1 MVISKVPVSLVP
13 TEVEGHSAFL
23 LQAGPTGFTV
33 VPDLGL
39 LGTSLR
45 HRGREYL
52 VLRGGASAALAGHT
66 TGLPLLAPWANRIS
80 ADGYRVRRT
89 EVDLRGAPGLH
100 RDAHGMPIHGTMLGR
115 AGWVIDR
122 AEAVQG
128 YARIGARFDASAA
141 DEVMASFPFPHE
153 LTVTMRVRPGDLEVI
168 TTLTPTGRV
177 GVPASF
183 GWHPY
188 FELPEEDHDDLRVH
202 LPTGD
207 RLLLDDRM
215 LPTGE
220 EVTGY
225 SRTAPLVEPGYD
237 DLYRLR
243 ANHRIL
249 AVAGRRRQLTMTM
262 DPGYGYGQVYSPP
275 GESFVALEPMVAPID
290 ALADGSAPIVE
301 RGQSHRARFRL
312 TLT

>member
-1 MVISKVPVSLVP
+1 VVISKVPASLVT
-13 TEVEGHSAFL
+13 TEVEGHGGL
-23 LQAGPTGFTV
+23 VLQAGPTEFTV

-52 VLRGGASAALAGHT
+52 VLRGGATAVLAGHT
-66 TGLPLLAPWANRIS
+66 TGLPLLAPWANRVS

-89 EVDLRGAPGLH
+89 EVDLRRASGLH
-100 RDAHGMPIHGTMLGR
+100 RDANGMPIHGTMLGR

-128 YARIGARFDASAA
+128 YARIGARFDAAA
-141 DEVMASFPFPHE
+141 DDEVMASFPFPHE

-168 TTLTPTGRV
+168 TTLAPTGRA

-188 FELPEEDHDDLRVH
+188 FELPAEEPDDLRIH

-207 RLLLDDRM
+207 QLLLDDRM
-215 LPTGE
+215 LPTGK

-225 SRTAPLVEPGYD
+225 SRTAPLVAPRYD
-237 DLYRLR
+237 HLYRLR
-243 ANHRIL
+243 SNHRIL

-262 DPGYGYGQVYSPP
+262 DPGYRYGQVYSPA

-290 ALADGSAPIVE
+290 ALGEGTAPIVE